1 MILSLET
8 SSSTGSWAVFEKGI
22 LQHSASFEG
31 RASSQLMTSLHHF
44 KFQTSNFKSILV
56 GVGPG
61 SFGGI
66 RVGIATAQGLARV
79 WGCPIIPVRSSSALA
94 WRHREVPKLGI
105 FADAKRNQYFYT
117 AYELGRL
124 TCPSLLI
131 PKEAADLYLQRCS
144 WALSSDPLENIS
156 THENPTA
163 TDLACHYLN
172 FGVETDL
179 HLEPIYLHPPLTPQ
193 LGLK

>member
-22 LQHSASFEG
+22 FQQSASFEG
-31 RASSQLMTSLHHF
+31 RASAQLVTSL
-44 KFQTSNFKSILV
+44 QNFPLSISHCQFILI

-94 WRHREVPKLGI
+94 WRHRDVPQLGI

-124 TCPSLLI
+124 SRPSLLI
-131 PKEAADLYLQRCS
+131 SKDEIDLYVNQCAL
-144 WALSSDPLENIS
+144 ALSPDPLEKIS
-156 THENPTA
+156 TYENPTA
-163 TDLACHYLN
+163 TDLVSHYLS
-172 FGVETDL
+172 FGPEVGLD
-179 HLEPIYLHPPLTPQ
+179 LEPIYLHPPLVPQ
-193 LGLK
+193 SGLK